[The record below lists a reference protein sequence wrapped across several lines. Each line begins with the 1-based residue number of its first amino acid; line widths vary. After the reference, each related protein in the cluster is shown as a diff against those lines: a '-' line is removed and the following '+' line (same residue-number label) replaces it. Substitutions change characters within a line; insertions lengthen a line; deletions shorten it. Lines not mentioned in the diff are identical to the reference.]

1 MESLVHA
8 QPARSQFGHKVLSGS
23 GSGSTCSKIG
33 ERAGGRASKRAG
45 ERAKKQTRK
54 NKCQKYRVESLFV
67 PNPLISLPTAM
78 SNLLETL
85 CAACGQHL
93 PVAVPPGA
101 LLRVR
106 GMKRPLPEDDDS
118 DVEILE
124 CFKALSQPTQTS
136 VQTRQDTGVGLTGPG
151 SGGTSGTG
159 GAGAAGP
166 SGLRGPGS
174 GAGAGAGVAC
184 GAGGDTDSEDTRGSD
199 TGSGCGGRPRVCRCD
214 ARPCVCKRLGV
225 CEDGVAVW
233 SAPALPGVHLP
244 VVEQVR
250 GVLHVSRVLPARLFP
265 SCGGDMDVYVAPWCV
280 AALTQLGECV
290 HTCRTLGL
298 SVAVMDD
305 VLGVLFDGK
314 QGVSFRFLLRHAAA
328 VLGQGIGSQGYQY
341 THAKCD
347 TGREVVLKDEWPF
360 VASLRLLRTFDGDG
374 CDGGGSDGAA
384 AKHATKAAELAVA
397 RRFADAL
404 QDLLW
409 ACARGIA
416 LQDMEAWPTVQ
427 DLCRVVTAVY
437 GGGLLLKDQVR
448 AVGFVTALLSCSDA
462 LWRLLWEA
470 PPVNGVGQLLSD
482 SDRDRHLKAMT
493 LFADLALAL
502 KAVTRLWP
510 MLGGSKIRPGQAQ
523 AQAAEAKYRATRG
536 PLPSLPDMQQAL
548 QNLRAF
554 VARVQ
559 EPGRVVARGV
569 AGVEEDLEVQTRF
582 FGGVNLELVVQESS
596 KERRHPVVTM
606 FLDSVAELKNVCEN
620 TPCFA

>member
-1 MESLVHA
+1 M
-8 QPARSQFGHKVLSGS
+8 
-23 GSGSTCSKIG
+23 
-33 ERAGGRASKRAG
+33 
-45 ERAKKQTRK
+45 
-54 NKCQKYRVESLFV
+54 
-67 PNPLISLPTAM
+67 
-78 SNLLETL
+78 
-85 CAACGQHL
+85 
-93 PVAVPPGA
+93 
-101 LLRVR
+101 
-106 GMKRPLPEDDDS
+106 
-118 DVEILE
+118 
-124 CFKALSQPTQTS
+124 
-136 VQTRQDTGVGLTGPG
+136 
-151 SGGTSGTG
+151 
-159 GAGAAGP
+159 
-166 SGLRGPGS
+166 
-174 GAGAGAGVAC
+174 
-184 GAGGDTDSEDTRGSD
+184 
-199 TGSGCGGRPRVCRCD
+199 
-214 ARPCVCKRLGV
+214 
-225 CEDGVAVW
+225 CEDGVADW

-250 GVLHVSRVLPARLFP
+250 GVLLVSRVLPARLFP
-265 SCGGDMDVYVAPWCV
+265 FCGGDMDVYVAPWCV

-305 VLGVLFDGK
+305 VLGVLFDRK
-314 QGVSFRFLLRHAAA
+314 QRVSFRFLLRHAAA
-328 VLGQGIGSQGYQY
+328 ALGQGIGSQGYQY
-341 THAKCD
+341 THVMCD

-374 CDGGGSDGAA
+374 GGGGGGGGGSGSDGAA
-384 AKHATKAAELAVA
+384 AKNATKAAELAVA

-409 ACARGIA
+409 ACARGTA
-416 LQDMEAWPTVQ
+416 LQDVEAWPTVQ

-462 LWRLLWEA
+462 LWRLLGES